1 MFRVNHFG
9 GEIQSHLLH
18 VWYISRDE
26 EGCTPES
33 VLPWYLAGVQPRDSW
48 GLTQKYPPYRAYI
61 GVRWARGTSDY
72 PLNIYL
78 HLAEIYDTVN
88 VGKYSSPME
97 HLGIC
102 LNILESRKSCC
113 FVFVCLD
120 IDSHLVLWIFKDEDS
135 KKSKPKHKTKNAT

>member
-1 MFRVNHFG
+1 MLVNM
-9 GEIQSHLLH
+9 LH

-48 GLTQKYPPYRAYI
+48 GLTHKYPPYRAYI

-78 HLAEIYDTVN
+78 HLAEIYDAVN
-88 VGKYSSPME
+88 VGKYLFESHGASGNMFE
-97 HLGIC
+97 HFGI
-102 LNILESRKSCC
+102 
-113 FVFVCLD
+113 
-120 IDSHLVLWIFKDEDS
+120 
-135 KKSKPKHKTKNAT
+135 